1 MQKAQRRIPGFHK
14 LEPGQETSFR
24 LGSSSQPVQQVR
36 GKRHRPCRSGP
47 SRRRSLAGLGLA
59 RPAGSSFL
67 VIVSC
72 GNPCVGCCR
81 CILPSRPWF
90 RIRPRCQ
97 ATSKHPEPAAALSSK
112 LRRCQAKPRFELSNM
127 GLLSTVAIARAGVLC
142 GLPRSQTGHRSHGES
157 DRSCDGCRHVGWLV
171 VLCPCSRPLD
181 VPPNS
186 VSSGVLVCSSSNR
199 RAGGLQVTSTALAVS
214 LNCGWRCLGSRL
226 YF

>member
-47 SRRRSLAGLGLA
+47 SGRRSLAGLGLA

-97 ATSKHPEPAAALSSK
+97 ATSKHPEPAATLSSK

-127 GLLSTVAIARAGVLC
+127 GLLSTVAIARAGLLGCYAGYRVPRQGIGHMENPTGRATDAVMLVGWWCYARVLALSTFPRIQS
-142 GLPRSQTGHRSHGES
+142 LPVF
-157 DRSCDGCRHVGWLV
+157 SCAPAATDVLVGCRLPQLH
-171 VLCPCSRPLD
+171 
-181 VPPNS
+181 
-186 VSSGVLVCSSSNR
+186 
-199 RAGGLQVTSTALAVS
+199 
-214 LNCGWRCLGSRL
+214 WR
-226 YF
+226 FP